1 MNKQKYKDCLPVDTV
16 LKAKKIINDFGMVL
30 TENWIES
37 GISSC
42 YSVRVEIINTKVGT
56 NGKGVTKELAL
67 ASAYAEFLERFQ
79 NGHLFT
85 FEKDKDMFRD
95 AGFISSPDEM
105 TYDVSTAYEKGKL
118 LIDSIIDFNGLVD
131 DKGYYKKFL
140 ELSREFDVNELKM
153 NCLPFYNLTDGR
165 KESLPVFLRSA
176 YGTNGMCAG
185 NTREEALVQGIS
197 ELLERYVHVRILKDG
212 LSMPDLPLEFIK
224 NNYPEVYDMITE
236 IKSSGRYDV
245 LVKDCSMGRKLPVC
259 ASIIIDKQKQT
270 YMVHLGS
277 HPDLGIAIER
287 TITESFQGR
296 SLHML
301 NNEFSLEKS
310 CIHISENIIGHLTV
324 GVGEYPNEFF
334 MTSDEEFDKELFA
347 RKWNSNME
355 MLEYYLDLCRKMGL
369 KVLIRDCTLLDFP
382 ALHVVIPSLSEVFPL
397 DELTMARM
405 KTLKIVRKTMKNLK
419 KSHRN
424 FIELALEYMN
434 YNIKLPH
441 NIKGLKYYYGMPLK
455 TEFEGGSLAEL
466 YFLMYGY
473 AALCNHE
480 KSINIVDILLKL
492 KNKESEEYMYL
503 KAIRE
508 LLYSMSKGLDM
519 SMAYGAM
526 SKFYPRDILERAV
539 SRMNNIDA
547 WFYEYY
553 SKDCTWS
560 CQACYIKDECNYPMF
575 KDIMIK
581 FRNIQIEKN
590 INQETCNEIGLCE

>member
-1 MNKQKYKDCLPVDTV
+1 
-16 LKAKKIINDFGMVL
+16 
-30 TENWIES
+30 
-37 GISSC
+37 
-42 YSVRVEIINTKVGT
+42 
-56 NGKGVTKELAL
+56 
-67 ASAYAEFLERFQ
+67 
-79 NGHLFT
+79 
-85 FEKDKDMFRD
+85 
-95 AGFISSPDEM
+95 
-105 TYDVSTAYEKGKL
+105 
-118 LIDSIIDFNGLVD
+118 
-131 DKGYYKKFL
+131 
-140 ELSREFDVNELKM
+140 
-153 NCLPFYNLTDGR
+153 
-165 KESLPVFLRSA
+165 
-176 YGTNGMCAG
+176 
-185 NTREEALVQGIS
+185 
-197 ELLERYVHVRILKDG
+197 
-212 LSMPDLPLEFIK
+212 
-224 NNYPEVYDMITE
+224 
-236 IKSSGRYDV
+236 
-245 LVKDCSMGRKLPVC
+245 
-259 ASIIIDKQKQT
+259 
-270 YMVHLGS
+270 
-277 HPDLGIAIER
+277 
-287 TITESFQGR
+287 
-296 SLHML
+296 
-301 NNEFSLEKS
+301 
-310 CIHISENIIGHLTV
+310 
-324 GVGEYPNEFF
+324 
-334 MTSDEEFDKELFA
+334 
-347 RKWNSNME
+347 
-355 MLEYYLDLCRKMGL
+355 
-369 KVLIRDCTLLDFP
+369 
-382 ALHVVIPSLSEVFPL
+382 
-397 DELTMARM
+397 MARM

-424 FIELALEYMN
+424 FIELELEYMN